1 MEDIDYK
8 QNCWFLLGPTGIGK
22 TFVSLKLGQ
31 FYNNI
36 IVNTDAFS
44 LYKEA
49 SIMTAKATKQE
60 QQLVKHKMIDILDLF
75 DINYH
80 QKMFQK
86 DALNEISIIQKNG
99 QIPLVVGG
107 TNYFV
112 ECLLFNYTNDNN
124 QENIND
130 NYNTID
136 AIDILNKNMNDNNK
150 LIISNL
156 KQIKSDNINNKDICY
171 TKLNEYLNEFLKN
184 NIANK
189 NDIINLLNLLDEKSY
204 NFYNANDIRRIINA
218 ISYII
223 ANDQRK
229 SDILKNQKIKLNFD
243 KTKLVILLP
252 KDIDK
257 LLNRITERIDSMIEE
272 GLSEIIYIF
281 NKFNINKKEL
291 NFELGVLQS
300 IGYKEFYDLYKAL
313 DINLINDIY
322 TFHLRE
328 MNSESNDNI
337 KIYNKNII
345 ENTINKNEELK
356 NIFSTCRQK
365 LINNTLNYAKYQIKF
380 IKKRILPFINNY
392 QIIEIND
399 YTKEIYINEYIP
411 KIIGYLNNEEY
422 IINSIGDITKNKMEN
437 WKKYFCETCNCEL
450 NGENEYNTHMKSNK
464 HKKKKENL
472 RKKTKNEMNI
482 NMNKIEEKINKINID
497 DIKE

>member
-22 TFVSLKLGQ
+22 TFVSLKLGEQ
-31 FYNNI
+31 YNNI

-112 ECLLFNYTNDNN
+112 ECLLFNYINDNN

-130 NYNTID
+130 NYNAID
-136 AIDILNKNMNDNNK
+136 TIDILNKNMNDNNK

-156 KQIKSDNINNKDICY
+156 KQIKLANINNKDICY

-184 NIANK
+184 NISNK
-189 NDIINLLNLLDEKSY
+189 DDIINLLNLLDEKSY

-281 NKFNINKKEL
+281 NKFNINKKEI

-300 IGYKEFYDLYKAL
+300 IGYKEFYDLYKSL
-313 DINLINDIY
+313 DNNLINEVYSFYLKEI
-322 TFHLRE
+322 
-328 MNSESNDNI
+328 NNESNDNI

-345 ENTINKNEELK
+345 ENIINTNKELK
-356 NIFSTCRQK
+356 NIYDSCRQK

-380 IKKRILPFINNY
+380 IKKRLLPFIDKF

-399 YTKEIYINEYIP
+399 YSKEIYIKEYIP
-411 KIIGYLNNEEY
+411 KIIEYLTNEEFV
-422 IINSIGDITKNKMEN
+422 INSLGDITKNKMEH
-437 WKKYFCETCNCEL
+437 WKKYFCDICNSEL
-450 NGENEYNTHMKSNK
+450 NGENEYNSHMKSNR
-464 HKKKKENL
+464 HKKRKDNL
-472 RKKTKNEMNI
+472 RKKAKNEVNL
-482 NMNKIEEKINKINID
+482 NKIEEKINKINID

>member
-1 MEDIDYK
+1 MEDKDY
-8 QNCWFLLGPTGIGK
+8 NEYCWFLLGPTGIGK

-31 FYNNI
+31 QYNNI

-49 SIMTAKATKQE
+49 SIMTAKATRQE
-60 QQLVKHKMIDILDLF
+60 QLLVKHKMIDILDLF

-86 DALNEISIIQKNG
+86 DALNEINLIQKDG
-99 QIPLVVGG
+99 HIPLVVGG

-112 ECLLFNYTNDNN
+112 ECLLFNYINGENN
-124 QENIND
+124 LVNIDD
-130 NYNTID
+130 NYN

-150 LIISNL
+150 VLIGNL

-171 TKLNEYLNEFLKN
+171 TKLNEYLNEYLKS

-189 NDIINLLNLLDEKSY
+189 NEIINLLNMLDQKSY
-204 NFYNANDIRRIINA
+204 NFYNSNDIRRIINA
-218 ISYII
+218 IAHII
-223 ANDQRK
+223 TNDQRK
-229 SDILKNQKIKLNFD
+229 SDILKNQKIKLNFA
-243 KTKLVILLP
+243 KSKIVILFP
-252 KDIDK
+252 KDINK

-272 GLSEIIYIF
+272 GFSEVIYIF
-281 NKFNINKKEL
+281 NKFIMNKKEI

-313 DINLINDIY
+313 DINLINEIY

-399 YTKEIYINEYIP
+399 YTKEMYINEYIP

-422 IINSIGDITKNKMEN
+422 VINSIGDITKNKMEN

-497 DIKE
+497 DKKE

>member
-1 MEDIDYK
+1 MEDINYK

-31 FYNNI
+31 KYNNVI
-36 IVNTDAFS
+36 LNTDAFS

-60 QQLVKHKMIDILDLF
+60 QLLVKHKMLDILDLF

-86 DALNEISIIQKNG
+86 DALNEIDIIQKNG

-112 ECLLFNYTNDNN
+112 ECLLFNYTNNEN

-130 NYNTID
+130 NYN

-150 LIISNL
+150 IIITNI
-156 KQIKSDNINNKDICY
+156 KQIKSDNINNNDICY
-171 TKLNEYLNEFLKN
+171 TKLNEYLNEYLKN
-184 NIANK
+184 NISNK
-189 NDIINLLNLLDEKSY
+189 TDIINLLNLLDEKCY

-218 ISYII
+218 ISFII
-223 ANDQRK
+223 SNDQRK

-243 KTKLVILLP
+243 KTKIVILLP
-252 KDIDK
+252 KDLNK

-281 NKFNINKKEL
+281 NKFNINKKEI

-300 IGYKEFYDLYKAL
+300 IGYKEFYDLYKSL
-313 DINLINDIY
+313 DNNLINEIY
-322 TFHLRE
+322 TFHLKE
-328 MNSESNDNI
+328 INNESNDNI
-337 KIYNKNII
+337 KNYNKNII
-345 ENTINKNEELK
+345 ENIINKNEKLK
-356 NIFSTCRQK
+356 NIFDICRQK

-380 IKKRILPFINNY
+380 IKKRILPFIDKY
-392 QIIEIND
+392 KIIEIND
-399 YTKEIYINEYIP
+399 YSKDIYIKEYIP
-411 KIIGYLNNEEY
+411 KIIEYLNNEEFV
-422 IINSIGDITKNKMEN
+422 INSLGDITKNKMED
-437 WKKYFCETCNCEL
+437 WKKYFCDICNCEL
-450 NGENEYNTHMKSNK
+450 NGENEYNSHMKSNR
-464 HKKKKENL
+464 HKKRKDNL
-472 RKKTKNEMNI
+472 RKKAKYENYNI
-482 NMNKIEEKINKINID
+482 NKIEEKINKINID
-497 DIKE
+497 DKKE

>member
-31 FYNNI
+31 QYNNI

-130 NYNTID
+130 NYDTIN

-156 KQIKSDNINNKDICY
+156 KQIKLDNINNKDICY
-171 TKLNEYLNEFLKN
+171 TKLNEYLNEFLKS

-281 NKFNINKKEL
+281 NKFNINKKEI

-300 IGYKEFYDLYKAL
+300 IGYKEFYDLYKSL
-313 DINLINDIY
+313 DNNLINEIY
-322 TFHLRE
+322 SFYFKE
-328 MNSESNDNI
+328 INNESNDNI
-337 KIYNKNII
+337 KKYNKNII
-345 ENTINKNEELK
+345 ENIINKNKELK
-356 NIFSTCRQK
+356 NIYDSCRQK

-380 IKKRILPFINNY
+380 IKKRILPFIDKY

-399 YTKEIYINEYIP
+399 YSKEIYIKEYVP
-411 KIIGYLNNEEY
+411 KIIEYLTNEEFV
-422 IINSIGDITKNKMEN
+422 INSLGDINKNKMEH
-437 WKKYFCETCNCEL
+437 WKKYFCDICNCEL
-450 NGENEYNTHMKSNK
+450 NGENEYNSHMKSNR
-464 HKKKKENL
+464 HKKRKDNL
-472 RKKTKNEMNI
+472 RKKAKNEINI
-482 NMNKIEEKINKINID
+482 NKIEEKINKINID
-497 DIKE
+497 DINE

>member
-31 FYNNI
+31 QYNNI

-156 KQIKSDNINNKDICY
+156 KQIKLDNINNKDICY
-171 TKLNEYLNEFLKN
+171 TKLNEYLNEFLKS

-300 IGYKEFYDLYKAL
+300 IGYKEFYDLYKSL
-313 DINLINDIY
+313 DNNLINEIY
-322 TFHLRE
+322 SFYLKE
-328 MNSESNDNI
+328 INNESNDNI
-337 KIYNKNII
+337 KKYNKNII
-345 ENTINKNEELK
+345 ENIINKNKELK
-356 NIFSTCRQK
+356 NIYDSCRQK

-380 IKKRILPFINNY
+380 IKKRIIPFIDNY

-399 YTKEIYINEYIP
+399 YSKEIYIKEYVP
-411 KIIGYLNNEEY
+411 KIIEYLTNEEFV
-422 IINSIGDITKNKMEN
+422 INSLGDINKNKMEY
-437 WKKYFCETCNCEL
+437 WKKYFCDICNCEL
-450 NGENEYNTHMKSNK
+450 NGENEYNSHMKSNR
-464 HKKKKENL
+464 HKKRKDNL
-472 RKKTKNEMNI
+472 RKKAKNEINI
-482 NMNKIEEKINKINID
+482 NKIEEKINKINID
-497 DIKE
+497 DINE

>member
-1 MEDIDYK
+1 MLDINYK

-22 TFVSLKLGQ
+22 TFVSLRLGQ
-31 FYNNI
+31 KYNN
-36 IVNTDAFS
+36 VLLNTDAFS

-60 QQLVKHKMIDILDLF
+60 QLLVKHKMLDILDLF

-86 DALNEISIIQKNG
+86 DALNEIDIIQKNG

-112 ECLLFNYTNDNN
+112 ECLLFNYTNNDN

-130 NYNTID
+130 NYN

-150 LIISNL
+150 IIITNI
-156 KQIKSDNINNKDICY
+156 KQIKSDNKNNNDICY
-171 TKLNEYLNEFLKN
+171 TKLNEYLNEYLKN
-184 NIANK
+184 NISNK
-189 NDIINLLNLLDEKSY
+189 TDIINLLNLLDEKCY

-218 ISYII
+218 ISFII
-223 ANDQRK
+223 SNDQRK

-243 KTKLVILLP
+243 KTKIVILLP
-252 KDIDK
+252 KDLNK

-281 NKFNINKKEL
+281 NKFNINKKEI

-300 IGYKEFYDLYKAL
+300 IGYKEFYDLYKSL
-313 DINLINDIY
+313 DNNLINEIY
-322 TFHLRE
+322 TFYLKE
-328 MNSESNDNI
+328 INNESNDNI
-337 KIYNKNII
+337 KNYNKNII
-345 ENTINKNEELK
+345 ENIINKNDNLK
-356 NIFSTCRQK
+356 NIFDICRQK

-380 IKKRILPFINNY
+380 IKKRILPFIDKY

-399 YTKEIYINEYIP
+399 YSKDIYIKEYIP
-411 KIIGYLNNEEY
+411 KIIEYLNNEEFV
-422 IINSIGDITKNKMEN
+422 INSLGDMAKNKMED
-437 WKKYFCETCNCEL
+437 WKKYFCDICNCEL
-450 NGENEYNTHMKSNK
+450 NGENEYNSHMKSNK
-464 HKKKKENL
+464 HKKRKDNL
-472 RKKTKNEMNI
+472 RKKAKYENHNI
-482 NMNKIEEKINKINID
+482 NKIEEKINKINID
-497 DIKE
+497 DKKE

>member
-22 TFVSLKLGQ
+22 TFVSLKLGEQ
-31 FYNNI
+31 YNNI

-112 ECLLFNYTNDNN
+112 ECLLFNYINDNN

-130 NYNTID
+130 NYNAID
-136 AIDILNKNMNDNNK
+136 TIDILNKNMNDNNK

-156 KQIKSDNINNKDICY
+156 KQIKLANINNKDICY

-184 NIANK
+184 NISNK
-189 NDIINLLNLLDEKSY
+189 DDIINLLNLLDEKSY

-281 NKFNINKKEL
+281 NKFNINKKEI

-300 IGYKEFYDLYKAL
+300 IGYKEFYDLYKSL
-313 DINLINDIY
+313 DNNLKNEIYSFYLKEINN
-322 TFHLRE
+322 
-328 MNSESNDNI
+328 ESNDNV
-337 KIYNKNII
+337 KKYNKNII
-345 ENTINKNEELK
+345 ENIITKNKELK
-356 NIFSTCRQK
+356 NIYDSCRQK

-380 IKKRILPFINNY
+380 IKKRILPFIDKY
-392 QIIEIND
+392 QIIEINN
-399 YTKEIYINEYIP
+399 YSKEIYIKEYIP
-411 KIIGYLNNEEY
+411 KIIEYLTNEEFV
-422 IINSIGDITKNKMEN
+422 INSVGDITKNKMEH
-437 WKKYFCETCNCEL
+437 WKKYFCDICNCEL
-450 NGENEYNTHMKSNK
+450 NGENEYNSHMKSNR
-464 HKKKKENL
+464 HKKRKDNL
-472 RKKTKNEMNI
+472 RKKAKNEI
-482 NMNKIEEKINKINID
+482 SLNKIEEKINKINIG

>member
-31 FYNNI
+31 QYNNI

-130 NYNTID
+130 DYNAID

-156 KQIKSDNINNKDICY
+156 KQIKLDNINNKDICY
-171 TKLNEYLNEFLKN
+171 TKLNEYLNEFLKS

-300 IGYKEFYDLYKAL
+300 IGYKEFYDLYKSL
-313 DINLINDIY
+313 DNNLINEIY
-322 TFHLRE
+322 SFYLKE
-328 MNSESNDNI
+328 INNESNDNI
-337 KIYNKNII
+337 KKYNKNII
-345 ENTINKNEELK
+345 ENIITKNKELK
-356 NIFSTCRQK
+356 NIYDSCRQK

-380 IKKRILPFINNY
+380 IKKRILPFIDNY

-399 YTKEIYINEYIP
+399 YSKEIYIKEYIP
-411 KIIGYLNNEEY
+411 KIIEYLNNEEFV
-422 IINSIGDITKNKMEN
+422 INSLGDINKNKMEH
-437 WKKYFCETCNCEL
+437 WKKYFCDICNCEL
-450 NGENEYNTHMKSNK
+450 NGENEYNSHMKSNR
-464 HKKKKENL
+464 HKKRKDNL
-472 RKKTKNEMNI
+472 RKKAKNEINI
-482 NMNKIEEKINKINID
+482 NKIEEKINKINID
-497 DIKE
+497 DINE